1 MLTIYLTVTNF
12 ISFILFGLDKYRARH
27 RLFRIPEKM
36 LFMTA
41 IAGGTAGAL
50 AGMYIF
56 HHKTRHI
63 TFTIGMPVIM
73 LVQIWLYFAITDKQA
88 WFMNLVTGF

>member
-12 ISFILFGLDKYRARH
+12 ISLILFGLDKYRARR

-36 LFMTA
+36 LFMAA

-56 HHKTRHI
+56 RHKTKHI
-63 TFTIGMPVIM
+63 TFTIGIPVIM
-73 LVQIWLYFAITDKQA
+73 LAQIWLYFVITGQRA
-88 WFMNLVTGF
+88 WFMDLVTGF